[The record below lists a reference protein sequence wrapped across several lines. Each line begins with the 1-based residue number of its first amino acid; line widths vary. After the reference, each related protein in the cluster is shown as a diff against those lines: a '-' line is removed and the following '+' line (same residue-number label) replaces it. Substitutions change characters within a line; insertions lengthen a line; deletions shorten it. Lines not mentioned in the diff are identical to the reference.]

1 MSDVDIAVVIPVYNA
16 SKTIIRA
23 LDGVFSQTLLPAEV
37 LLINDGSQ
45 DDSFDI
51 INNSKY
57 KDLVT
62 LITIENSGPAN
73 ARNVGIR
80 TAKSKWIAFLDADD
94 QWILDDKLEKQ
105 LARAESDQSIVL
117 VDTFAKVY
125 WDKDKT
131 IDVTREKSGQM
142 FEQFLYRN
150 IVNAT
155 SSVLAK
161 RSSIVEVGYFDATI
175 KFGED
180 RLLWGLLAQKG
191 NLATVADFAVYK
203 ENHDAN
209 LTSKGEENFKYRML
223 LVSKLLSVAAL
234 SASKVAEV
242 KLANFEDFLM
252 LGYRNRDPKLYRK
265 FANRAFSAT
274 GGTFLLSKY
283 SLLYVLSYFFWLSPK
298 K

>member
-1 MSDVDIAVVIPVYNA
+1 MSDVDIAVIVPVYNA

-45 DDSFDI
+45 DDSLDI
-51 INNSKY
+51 IKNSKY

-80 TAKSKWIAFLDADD
+80 AAKSKWIAFLDADD
-94 QWILDDKLEKQ
+94 QWILNDKLEKQ
-105 LARAESDQSIVL
+105 LLLAESDQSIVI

-125 WDKDKT
+125 WNKSKT
-131 IDVTREKSGQM
+131 IDVTRVKSGTM
-142 FEQFLYRN
+142 FNHFLYQN
-150 IVNAT
+150 IINAT

-161 RSSIVEVGYFDATI
+161 RTSIVEVGYFDATI

-180 RLLWGLLAQKG
+180 RLLWALLAQKG
-191 NLATVADFAVYK
+191 SLATVAAFAVYK

-209 LTSKGEENFKYRML
+209 LTSKGEENFKYRKL
-223 LVSKLLSVAAL
+223 LVSKLLSVSVL
-234 SASKVAEV
+234 SDKKVAEV

-252 LGYRNRDPKLYRK
+252 IGYRNRDPKLYRK
-265 FANRAFSAT
+265 FAHRAFSAT
-274 GGTFLLSKY
+274 GKTFLLSKY
-283 SLLYVLSYFFWLSPK
+283 SLLYVLSYIFWLLPK